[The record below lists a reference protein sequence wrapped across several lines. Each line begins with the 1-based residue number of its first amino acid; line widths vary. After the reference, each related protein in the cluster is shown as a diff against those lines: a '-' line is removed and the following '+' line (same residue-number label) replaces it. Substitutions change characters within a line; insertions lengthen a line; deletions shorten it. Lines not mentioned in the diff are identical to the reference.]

1 MMDHSSCIS
10 VMKVL
15 CGIKGKFA
23 HELPGKLADSDLD
36 GRVIC

>member
-1 MMDHSSCIS
+1 MMDRSSCTP

-15 CGIKGKFA
+15 RGIKGKFA

-36 GRVIC
+36 GPVIC